1 MNYVLEMINVTAG
14 YENKPVI
21 KNINLKISRGEK
33 VVMMG
38 PSGSGKS
45 TLLKTAIL
53 LVKSWSGKIFV
64 DGEELTSEKTDLRRA
79 RAKTGFVFQSYNL
92 FPHMKVID
100 NIMLPLRIV
109 KGLNKS

>member
-1 MNYVLEMINVTAG
+1 MINVTAG

-33 VVMMG
+33 AVMMS

-53 LVKSWSGKIFV
+53 LVKPWSGMIF
-64 DGEELTSEKTDLRRA
+64 
-79 RAKTGFVFQSYNL
+79 
-92 FPHMKVID
+92 
-100 NIMLPLRIV
+100 
-109 KGLNKS
+109 